1 MPRSLQDIIDH
12 ADELAARA
20 EQLEPTGNG
29 HPEAVARLR
38 DAVMQGA
45 EAERALSAAIRAAR
59 EDNMSWAAIGVIV
72 GMSGEAVRK
81 RETASKGDPVP
92 LERII

>member
-1 MPRSLQDIIDH
+1 MPRSLQNIIDH

-20 EQLEPTGNG
+20 EELEPNGDG

-38 DAVMQGA
+38 HAVVQGA
-45 EAERALSAAIRAAR
+45 EAERELTSAIRAAR
-59 EDNMSWAAIGVIV
+59 EDDMSWAAIGVVV

-81 RETASKGDPVP
+81 RETASRSVAQF
-92 LERII
+92 ERTV

>member
-20 EQLEPTGNG
+20 EQLEPTGDG
-29 HPEAVARLR
+29 HPDAVARLS

-45 EAERALSAAIRAAR
+45 EAERALISAIRAAR
-59 EDNMSWAAIGVIV
+59 DDNMSWAAIGVVV

-81 RETASKGDPVP
+81 REATSRGVAQF
-92 LERII
+92 ERSV

>member
-20 EQLEPTGNG
+20 EELEPKGDG
-29 HPEAVARLR
+29 QSEAIAGLR
-38 DAVMQGA
+38 NAVLQGA
-45 EAERALSAAIRAAR
+45 QAERALIAAIRAAR
-59 EDNMSWAAIGVIV
+59 EDNMSWAAIGVVV

-81 RETASKGDPVP
+81 RESASRGVAQF
-92 LERII
+92 ERTV